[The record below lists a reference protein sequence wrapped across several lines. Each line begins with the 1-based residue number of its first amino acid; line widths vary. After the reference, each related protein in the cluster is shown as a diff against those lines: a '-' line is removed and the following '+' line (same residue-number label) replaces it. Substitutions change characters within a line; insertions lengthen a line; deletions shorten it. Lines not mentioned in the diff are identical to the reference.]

1 MREAVVSDLMSQE
14 SKVSRTASIRRDID
28 RRKKRQDAG
37 DFEHALAVKDGM
49 QEALAIR
56 DMVESTHVPIFG
68 GVRQNSVSGQ
78 SLGRNSVTEEDSS
91 SVLRSL
97 RNIPRTQGPLTATDH
112 EYHRKEREA
121 GRGPITSETDVNVK
135 LVAASQLQKAARGVL
150 DGSRLFFEAATLFDE
165 IGMLD
170 KAVACFERCTRHAED
185 AGAVVDA
192 YDLTQDAAYARK
204 LERMSRGA
212 RDAFLVRRLALRGA
226 LVAAECERVRLRAMV
241 SYCQL
246 CRLYLQLD
254 DYPNSHR
261 CLVAAFHTTVSF
273 AEHTELL
280 LFFNDN
286 LKAYGAKFSEV
297 TLDQQLAR
305 GSAGMLAEAHISI
318 LHELLEEDGTN
329 ADTLEWLGR
338 RYAERCNF
346 DESRHYFR
354 RARDLRSPVH
364 VAEDLRSL
372 NMARADAYD
381 DAAFLVNI
389 SKAPAREYSLGN
401 DADVRLV
408 SREGG
413 HTRNELAGGRRGNM
427 QHAEVEDRDFAWP
440 QGLHEGRN
448 TIIYAPPPQGWRHAC
463 VAQLQ
468 RQGFLGITN
477 KLPPRGLV
485 VKGI

>member
-1 MREAVVSDLMSQE
+1 MSQD

-56 DMVESTHVPIFG
+56 DMVDSTHVPVFG
-68 GVRQNSVSGQ
+68 NLRQNSVSGQ
-78 SLGRNSVTEEDSS
+78 SLGRNSLGSEDAS
-91 SVLRSL
+91 SVLKCL
-97 RNIPRTQGPLTATDH
+97 RNIPRTQGPLTVTDR
-112 EYHRKEREA
+112 EFHRKEKEA
-121 GRGPITSETDVNVK
+121 GRGPVTSESDVNVK

-150 DGSRLFFEAATLFDE
+150 DGSRLYFEAASLFDE

-170 KAVACFERCTRHAED
+170 KAVMCFERCTRHKED
-185 AGAVVDA
+185 AGVVVDA
-192 YDLTQDAAYARK
+192 YDLTEDVAYARK

-212 RDAFLVRRLALRGA
+212 RDAFLARRFALRGA
-226 LVAAECERVRLRAMV
+226 LIAAERERVRLRAMV

-280 LFFNDN
+280 LFFNEN
-286 LKAYGAKFSEV
+286 LKAYGEKFSEV
-297 TLDQQLAR
+297 THDQQLAR
-305 GSAGMLAEAHISI
+305 GSAGILAEAHIAI

-329 ADTLEWLGR
+329 SDTLEWLGR

-354 RARDLRSPVH
+354 RARDLRHPVH

-372 NMARADAYD
+372 YTSREGAYN

-389 SKAPAREYSLGN
+389 SKASTREYSLGN
-401 DADVRLV
+401 DADARLL
-408 SREGG
+408 SRQGG
-413 HTRNELAGGRRGNM
+413 RQSGPNRSVGASGRRGSV
-427 QHAEVEDRDFAWP
+427 QLVEGEGRDFAWP
-440 QGLHEGRN
+440 QGLHEGRD

-468 RQGFLGITN
+468 RQTLLGITH
-477 KLPPRGLV
+477 KLPP
-485 VKGI
+485 KA